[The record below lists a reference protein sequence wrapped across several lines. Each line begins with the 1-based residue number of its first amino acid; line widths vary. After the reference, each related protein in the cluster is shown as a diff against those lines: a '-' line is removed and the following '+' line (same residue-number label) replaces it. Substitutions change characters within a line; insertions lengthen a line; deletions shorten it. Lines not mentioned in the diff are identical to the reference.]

1 MTFKPTWRLSEP
13 PKYKMYPWGDT
24 VFLWKKKTMKK
35 DKRKL
40 LVWPW
45 ANNLIYFKR
54 SQTWI
59 TLTLSFFCLFPG
71 HWTLLREDRELFS
84 LSTHK
89 FLQSNFRRAFCI
101 QQFCNHNQVCSSS
114 WLVQNFPFFTLP
126 SPPPPSMFSVVPC
139 PNFCGLHFP
148 YVSIISPASFPCCW
162 VPTLFM
168 ISNTQIYSV
177 TLKQNIIKQKSSTD
191 SVHLLSTVDFLWT
204 TKFFQVISAW

>member
-1 MTFKPTWRLSEP
+1 MGRHCIFMK
-13 PKYKMYPWGDT
+13 K
-24 VFLWKKKTMKK
+24 KKKTMKK

-59 TLTLSFFCLFPG
+59 TLTSSFFCLFPG

-89 FLQSNFRRAFCI
+89 FLQSNFGRAFCI

-114 WLVQNFPFFTLP
+114 WLVQNFPFFTLACP
-126 SPPPPSMFSVVPC
+126 STSVYVLSRTVLISVDFISHTYQLSPQHL
-139 PNFCGLHFP
+139 FHVAGFLHFLW
-148 YVSIISPASFPCCW
+148 F
-162 VPTLFM
+162 
-168 ISNTQIYSV
+168 QIRKY
-177 TLKQNIIKQKSSTD
+177 T
-191 SVHLLSTVDFLWT
+191 
-204 TKFFQVISAW
+204 A